1 MGRKKLFTTFTNTN
15 FTIKYFNAIVN
26 YKRLVKFSSKIY
38 DMKCVQTIIGLAITL
53 SIVSLKNVEGR
64 RSFRTGISGSIVTDD
79 KNEHSVMCPTTINGC
94 RQKCLHNPCFFQYQR
109 ENIKKYSTLTL
120 VPSSVHFERKPLVT
134 KCKCICESVEADGT
148 PFTEDFRPVTNPIP
162 YQCSEEHSYRGNP
175 MKFFERPRGKT
186 RKGEEDMVLPKKYC
200 KNILPREGE
209 DLMQWKGDRFLDK
222 FNTPWRVRY
231 PVDKKTI
238 LCTGHIQNPSF
249 NLMMEKRKGFLD
261 SIPRTL
267 KRNEILSPDNNSSHW
282 NRKKNNSSV
291 MMIDNHQTKY

>member
-1 MGRKKLFTTFTNTN
+1 MMF
-15 FTIKYFNAIVN
+15 
-26 YKRLVKFSSKIY
+26 
-38 DMKCVQTIIGLAITL
+38 
-53 SIVSLKNVEGR
+53 
-64 RSFRTGISGSIVTDD
+64 
-79 KNEHSVMCPTTINGC
+79 H
-94 RQKCLHNPCFFQYQR
+94 
-109 ENIKKYSTLTL
+109 
-120 VPSSVHFERKPLVT
+120 
-134 KCKCICESVEADGT
+134 
-148 PFTEDFRPVTNPIP
+148 
-162 YQCSEEHSYRGNP
+162 
-175 MKFFERPRGKT
+175 T

-209 DLMQWKGDRFLDK
+209 DLMQWKGDDYMDK

-238 LCTGHIQNPSF
+238 LCTDHIQNPSF